1 MKKRILSFVLM
12 LVMLFSCL
20 SLELFAAGNDGTEA
34 TARQSEAAVSDTSTE
49 IIAEYF
55 QKHGTIG
62 KSGGYNL
69 TAEQLEKKVD
79 SSKILTN
86 SDIGAWT
93 KYSNTMTKDG
103 KSTTITGTTVSFM
116 NQWEIERIV
125 PAALNGNECLLWN
138 ERPVARKTADGMPYS
153 LELNEDGV
161 TYADAELQA
170 LVEAGTVEVRD
181 GVPYRMTSL
190 SGEYVQ
196 HLNKAALQLKET
208 NVGTLANTGKT
219 FTLAITIANIP
230 GVEGYGN
237 FEIFSSTDYDS
248 KKGVGF
254 ESEQIGYSFKI
265 DSEGNLYVLESPAS
279 KDFVSTGYQFEE
291 GAWAQ
296 LALTYAPRGVDGDR
310 DVDESTGKIIK
321 DSDDNTLYVYVNGEL
336 VHTCTGISS
345 PKVWQTTH
353 ATTGEA
359 MTINSAS
366 DYTCHGWRFGQASY
380 GLYADNFRFYFD
392 QNVEIATVAHANLSY
407 SHRHDLENNKN
418 ILVATCQDEGCGAT
432 EELEIDLCDKEGE
445 YGFSASELQQLLEA
459 SGRKGSTLVDFTG
472 GKFGKLTFNNGTY
485 KENEVA
491 VIDWSQ
497 IVVCEDS
504 AGNEHLL
511 WQRPVAK
518 NPATNEL
525 FTEAEVEA
533 LSDTAKAL
541 IVFDDGVPYYTGALT
556 GEFVQFK
563 YDEGAEATFKEMV
576 LTDPE
581 NPVIGGTYA
590 VTFDFTYY
598 GGAHT
603 FSLQIR
609 SYSGNNGNTP
619 FQSTSVYPMKIDEG
633 KLYALD
639 RLSSKE
645 VPGVTIPVGE
655 TVQITFLHTPRGF
668 DGERDVVD
676 GYSVGD
682 DNTYHIFINGELV
695 ATRNLYPSTSS
706 YKEWSGEVGGEQV
719 NLSFGSDFTPQFIR
733 FGQVNADNANTV
745 DLFAVDNLKIYR
757 GQFLECAH
765 SVSDQL
771 DTCDW
776 CGYKFDLGRCDLCQ
790 GRLLHEDVVLVG
802 QSATVG
808 DVIEFNAFL
817 KLMKDPSLFGNE
829 TVILDTT
836 ANGGTRKMEYKVSDL
851 AMIKSGEAKGLYKV
865 SLPLR
870 SIDMAREITI
880 SGGSADGY
888 IGSATACLST
898 YLDQL
903 LDTTNSYYVRQLL
916 KSMENY
922 GAYAQEYFEGKN
934 GNPEDLGTLPNA
946 SLTELDKNQISGVS
960 MDTLAPYKASIEGS
974 AVEISSFKLVLDS
987 ATELRILFRDGEGVT
1002 VTENGKALAKHAS
1015 EIDGYSYVSLV
1026 DPSPATFGKNHTVV
1040 FSNGEG
1046 ETTVN
1051 VSAYSVLYLMH
1062 KGGDAEMVDLA
1073 SSMYLLGKAADEYLN
1088 YYVQGNEPPKQAWD
1102 EDGVLKLLC
1111 IGNSFSVDAMEWVG
1125 EIAADL
1131 GYTEVVFGNLYI
1143 GGCYIDRHIKEIEG
1157 SLTNYTYYLETG
1169 TAEGGLAK
1177 VSTRAYLA
1185 TDAIVSDNWDF
1196 ISLQQGSARSYSEE
1210 HYANLPVLID
1220 YVTSMCPNATLVWHQ
1235 TWAYADWYA
1244 NEKYNIT
1251 QENMYNGILD
1261 CVQNS
1266 VMTNEEIK
1274 ILVPSGTAI
1283 QNART
1288 SYLGDTLN
1296 RDGTHLDYGVGRY
1309 IAALTFMAA
1318 LTGADISEI
1327 EWAPT
1332 NIGEDVRDVD
1342 AAARAVAIE
1351 SVINALKNPY
1361 EVTQSQYTQAPQE

>member
-62 KSGGYNL
+62 KSGGFDL
-69 TAEQLEKKVD
+69 TAAQLAAKVAE
-79 SSKILTN
+79 
-86 SDIGAWT
+86 SDIIINTDFPTAAT
-93 KYSNTMTKDG
+93 KYNNGNDSNWKYGGLTFSNDVGFERIKPTEKDG
-103 KSTTITGTTVSFM
+103 NYYLQWHHTPIATRSNGSFFD
-116 NQWEIERIV
+116 NFEK
-125 PAALNGNECLLWN
+125 NEKGAY
-138 ERPVARKTADGMPYS
+138 VDG
-153 LELNEDGV
+153 
-161 TYADAELQA
+161 ELQA
-170 LVEAGTVEVRD
+170 LVDKVFIENGTV
-181 GVPYRMTSL
+181 YYTTN
-190 SGEYVQ
+190 SGLNDDYVS
-196 HLNKAALQLKET
+196 
-208 NVGTLANTGKT
+208 
-219 FTLAITIANIP
+219 I
-230 GVEGYGN
+230 
-237 FEIFSSTDYDS
+237 S
-248 KKGVGF
+248 
-254 ESEQIGYSFKI
+254 
-265 DSEGNLYVLESPAS
+265 
-279 KDFVSTGYQFEE
+279 
-291 GAWAQ
+291 
-296 LALTYAPRGVDGDR
+296 AP
-310 DVDESTGKIIK
+310 TGKITAKNAATHTKKGATYTVTFDLAQLTPGRETYLVFRSYSNTKQDFASSYITLGVK
-321 DSDDNTLYVYVNGEL
+321 ILEDGTLRVCSGSDSGSYTDTNYKFEDGEWAQISVCHTPATNQVFYYVNGKL
-336 VHTCTGISS
+336 VATVSAVTKNTSVWTATLADGSTITVD
-345 PKVWQTTH
+345 PKADFTLH
-353 ATTGEA
+353 NIR
-359 MTINSAS
+359 M
-366 DYTCHGWRFGQASY
+366 GQY
-380 GLYADNFRFYFD
+380 GYGALLDDIRVYWAE
-392 QNVEIATVAHANLSY
+392 NVEVAAVAHKNLAY
-407 SHRHDLENNKN
+407 SHKHDLENNKN

-1261 CVQNS
+1261 CVQNA

-1342 AAARAVAIE
+1342 AAARVVAIE